1 MFKKLLLI
9 AFTAAPAFCLSA
21 EEAAPSVYTSHYDW
35 QFRSVETQ
43 DVDPGENVRHQ
54 DDFTKPLHGPWLL
67 NPATDSATIGW
78 ITRRPCAVG
87 VEYREKGTEEFKR
100 VIHVKYGAVD
110 YSKDLHAIHLA
121 GLKPGTEYEYRLI
134 SNLGRHQTP
143 YSNIIH
149 IGREIYS
156 FRTIEPEK
164 KNYKVFLTADIH
176 GSARLTLDPMIKNTG
191 SENAD
196 FYFFLGDNVCGDANL
211 RNARYYILSG
221 FMDDVCR
228 IWGKNKH
235 TVVLRGNHDFRGE
248 EMYVFGDIFARP
260 DGETFQA
267 FRQGSTLFICLD
279 SMWEPVTRHAEGGLQ
294 AEQIKNYLKKQADWL
309 KELKKSDDWKKSK
322 FRVVFSHIGLFAS
335 ESRYLQEYFLPILND
350 PTPEGR
356 IHAHIVGHE
365 HLYNR
370 INPGTKEMRI
380 ATAFAP
386 EKPGQYHDKMRRC
399 PIPDG
404 IVYTQITGNYTEGMT
419 IDVTPDK
426 LIIKSHV
433 WDQVGGGLKDA
444 CEITPD
450 GKVKDLVP
458 VTVITPAPQKAKKK

>member
-1 MFKKLLLI
+1 M
-9 AFTAAPAFCLSA
+9 
-21 EEAAPSVYTSHYDW
+21 
-35 QFRSVETQ
+35 
-43 DVDPGENVRHQ
+43 
-54 DDFTKPLHGPWLL
+54 
-67 NPATDSATIGW
+67 
-78 ITRRPCAVG
+78 
-87 VEYREKGTEEFKR
+87 
-100 VIHVKYGAVD
+100 D
-110 YSKDLHAIHLA
+110 YSKDLHAIHLT

-143 YSNIIH
+143 YSNEIFV
-149 IGREIYS
+149 GREIYS
-156 FRTIEPEK
+156 FRTIDPEK

-176 GSARLTLDPMIKNTG
+176 GTARLTLDPMIKNTG

-279 SMWEPVTRHAEGGLQ
+279 TMWIPQTRYAEGGLQ
-294 AEQIKNYLKKQADWL
+294 AEQIKNYLRKQAEWL

-322 FRVVFSHIGLFAS
+322 FRVVLSHIGLFAC
-335 ESRYLQEYFLPILND
+335 EGGYLQEYFLPVLND

-356 IHAHIVGHE
+356 IHVHIVGHE

-370 INPGTKEMRI
+370 INPGTKEMRR
-380 ATAFAP
+380 ATAFTSGDW
-386 EKPGQYHDKMRRC
+386 KGFQDRMKKF

-404 IVYTQITGNYTEGMT
+404 IAYTQITGNYTEGMT

-426 LIIKSHV
+426 LIIKSHA
-433 WDQVGGGLKDA
+433 WERVGGGLFDA